1 MPSNEFHFITHWR
14 VPGTV
19 AEVAEVLADATG
31 LARWWPSVYLGVA
44 ELDPGDERGLGK
56 VVELHTK
63 AWLPYTFRWQFRVTE
78 VHAAGSALAATG
90 DFEGRGIWSFRQDGR
105 EVAVTYDWKILVE
118 KPILRQLSFVL
129 KPIYAANHR
138 WAMARGEESLKLE
151 LARRHAA
158 SAAERALVPAPPAAT
173 RVRPEVVIVGLLGA
187 AAVLWLIASQPWR
200 DD

>member
-1 MPSNEFHFITHWR
+1 
-14 VPGTV
+14 
-19 AEVAEVLADATG
+19 
-31 LARWWPSVYLGVA
+31 
-44 ELDPGDERGLGK
+44 
-56 VVELHTK
+56 
-63 AWLPYTFRWQFRVTE
+63 
-78 VHAAGSALAATG
+78 
-90 DFEGRGIWSFRQDGR
+90 
-105 EVAVTYDWKILVE
+105 VAVTYDWKILVE

-158 SAAERALVPAPPAAT
+158 SAAERALVPAPPPPTKVKPA
-173 RVRPEVVIVGLLGA
+173 VLIVGLLGA